1 MHPSPP
7 GPAASLLVVTNAS
20 RAKRKRAAVRSAKR
34 SRHNTWWYGLTAIVV
49 ILGIAV
55 VVYVRATA
63 PSPVGPFLANG
74 DATQKDTHWH
84 AALGVYDCDH
94 WMGDTPGSGIWNWP
108 NATPSGSP
116 GRAANSTVYAGL
128 HSHDDGIIHMEP
140 LVSAEAGK
148 GATLGLYFEYGGW
161 KLSDTGFTFLGTAVK
176 NGDKCTTGGA
186 GTLQWGVAK
195 FDGTQGKQKYT
206 VMTGNPAKYKLFQ
219 GDVVVVAFLPPGKT
233 IADIGNPPS
242 LKNLPGAA
250 GIETPPGATATTL
263 PVAPAPTTPVTSAPG
278 GATTV
283 PAGSTPTTPTTVTP
297 TTVTPTTTKP

>member
-49 ILGIAV
+49 IAGIAG
-55 VVYVRATA
+55 VVYARATA
-63 PSPVGPFLANG
+63 PAPVGPFLATG
-74 DATQKDTHWH
+74 DPTQKDTHWH

-108 NATPSGSP
+108 AATPQGSP
-116 GRAANSTVYAGL
+116 ARADNTAVYAGL
-128 HSHDDGIIHMEP
+128 HSHDDGVIHMEP

-148 GATLGLYFEYGGW
+148 GATLGLYFNYGGW
-161 KLSDTGFTFLGTAVK
+161 KLSETGFTFLGTTVK
-176 NGDKCTTGGA
+176 NGDKCATGGA
-186 GTLQWGVAK
+186 GTLQWAVGK
-195 FDGTQGKQKYT
+195 WDGTSGKQKYK

-219 GDVVVVAFLPPGKT
+219 GDIVVLAFLPQGKAIT
-233 IADIGNPPS
+233 SIGDPPS
-242 LKNLPGAA
+242 VKNLANALNVETAPGVT
-250 GIETPPGATATTL
+250 TPATT
-263 PVAPAPTTPVTSAPG
+263 PAVSTPVTSAPK

-283 PAGSTPTTPTTVTP
+283 PKGSTPTTPTTLTP